1 MNELRNAPPNAEKFS
16 AHHYEQRAYVY
27 VRQSSPQQVLH
38 HRESQ
43 RNQYALAE
51 RAVALGWS
59 PERVHIIDADLGQ
72 SGQDGQRPGF
82 RELIA
87 EVSLG
92 RVGLILAYEASR
104 LARNNADWYALLD
117 LAALRGTLLADTEG
131 VYDPRSHNDR
141 LLLGLRG
148 MLSEAE
154 LHLLQLRLAAGRQRQ
169 IERGEYRQHL
179 PTGLTRLEDG
189 RVVKDPDLQVQRT
202 LALVFARFAALG
214 SCQRVLRRFRDE
226 GLRLPR
232 RQTSGPEAGLLLWKP
247 PSEHVIYEILHN
259 PAYAGA
265 FVYGRHR
272 RHPDSRPGPH
282 APRVACPLEEWAVI
296 RRDAYPAYLS
306 WEEFV
311 ANQARLHDNGNRYRE
326 RMRGAARNGPALLA
340 GLVVCGQCGRQMQ
353 LEYKAHHRY
362 VCTAQGKE
370 RGAGLCLHLDGPS
383 IDAVVVAA
391 FFEALQPSE
400 LDLLDAVLTAQEA
413 DRARLAQQYTD
424 QVTRA
429 EYEARLAQRQYLAAD
444 PDNRLVA
451 GELERRWELARG
463 ALVEAREAAERFA
476 ATPVVPALDPTMRAQ
491 LRDLGRHLPA
501 LWGGGQLTP
510 AHQKELLRGLIRRVV
525 LTKPQPDTVVAT
537 VVWVSGAM
545 TPLTTRPPLNR
556 TANLS
561 EYDRLVARVGELCAD
576 GYQDGAIARQLTT
589 EGFRSAHHDHVPTTL
604 VTRLRRQHGFPSLT
618 TQFRQQVHIDGQW
631 TVWGLARALHVDRD
645 WLYARIK
652 DGTLPATRHPVSGHY
667 LIPDDPAVLAQLKA
681 RLPAGRQM

>member
-1 MNELRNAPPNAEKFS
+1 MPLTAAEQITPR
-16 AHHYEQRAYVY
+16 HHEQRAYVY
-27 VRQSSPQQVLH
+27 VRQSSPQQVQH
-38 HRESQ
+38 HRESR
-43 RNQYALAE
+43 RNQSALVE
-51 RAVALGWS
+51 RAVALGW
-59 PERVHIIDADLGQ
+59 PPDRVHLIDADLGQ

-82 RELIA
+82 RELVA

-169 IERGEYRQHL
+169 IERGDYRQHL
-179 PTGLTRLEDG
+179 PTGLIRLEDG

-202 LALVFARFAALG
+202 LALVFARFAELG
-214 SCQRVLRRFRDE
+214 SCQQVLRRFRDE

-232 RQTSGPEAGLLLWKP
+232 RQTSGPEAGVLLWKP

-272 RHPDSRPGPH
+272 RHPDSRPGRH
-282 APRVACPLEEWAVI
+282 APRVSCPLEEWAVI

-311 ANQARLHDNGNRYRE
+311 ASQARLHDNGNRYRE
-326 RMRGAARNGPALLA
+326 RTRGTARNGAALLA
-340 GLVVCGQCGRQMQ
+340 GLVVCGRCGRQMQ

-362 VCTAQGKE
+362 VCAAQGKE

-383 IDAVVVAA
+383 LDAVVVAA
-391 FFEALQPSE
+391 CFEALQPAE
-400 LDLLDAVLTAQEA
+400 LDLLDEVLAAREA
-413 DRARLAQQYTD
+413 DRARLAQQYAD

-451 GELERRWELARG
+451 GELERRWELALR
-463 ALVEAREAAERFA
+463 ALAEAREAAERFA
-476 ATPVVPALDPTMRAQ
+476 ATPAAPALDPTLRAQ
-491 LRDLGRHLPA
+491 LRDLGQHLPA
-501 LWGGGQLTP
+501 LWGSGQLTP
-510 AHQKELLRGLIRRVV
+510 AQQKELLRSLIRRVV
-525 LTKPQPDTVVAT
+525 LAKPRPDTTLAT
-537 VVWVSGAM
+537 VIWVSGAM
-545 TPLTTRPPLNR
+545 TPLSARPPLNR
-556 TANLS
+556 TANLG
-561 EYDRLVARVGELCAD
+561 EYDRLVARLGELCAA
-576 GYQDGAIARQLTT
+576 GYQDGAIARQLTA
-589 EGFRSAHHDHVPTTL
+589 EGFRSARYDHVPTTL
-604 VTRLRRQHGFPSLT
+604 VTRLRRQQGFPSLT
-618 TQFRQQVHIDGQW
+618 TQFRQQARIDGQW

-645 WLYARIK
+645 WLYARIR
-652 DGTLPATRHPVSGHY
+652 DGTLPATRHPVIGHY
-667 LIPDDPAVLAQLKA
+667 LIPDDPALLAQLETLLPQAA
-681 RLPAGRQM
+681 RCRRVLS